1 MFLGVLQMKRLKDI
15 PEEERIKTNFPVR
28 LPKDLHSRL
37 KAKCALNNVSMSDY
51 IIYLIEKDLNSDS
64 K

>member
-1 MFLGVLQMKRLKDI
+1 MKRLKDI

-28 LPKDLHSRL
+28 LPKDLHSRF

>member
-1 MFLGVLQMKRLKDI
+1 MKRLKDI

-51 IIYLIEKDLNSDS
+51 YNLFDWKGFEQR
-64 K
+64 